1 MIAPIYL
8 TRDGAEHYALSEPQA
23 RVLERSGWVRATPPA
38 SKAAE
43 AEEGEPLGVLTDPS
57 DDAPV
62 VEADP
67 TPTPIIPTED

>member
-1 MIAPIYL
+1 MTRELIYL
-8 TRDGAEHYALSEPQA
+8 TRDGAEHYALSAAQA

-43 AEEGEPLGVLTDPS
+43 ADEGEPLGVLTDPS
-57 DDAPV
+57 DIT